1 VTAGRPTPERCRVVR
16 IIARLNV
23 GGPAL
28 QATVLATGL
37 DPDRFEQHL
46 LSGAVTDDEADYVR
60 LRAPDLAVQRV
71 AGLGRDPNPTSD
83 IKALVEL
90 RRAIRAVAPQIV
102 HTHTTKAG
110 VLGRLAAWSAGVPVT
125 VHTFHG
131 HHLSGYFSPR
141 VTKAL
146 VMSERLLARRTTR
159 LVAVGTQVRDDLLDA
174 GIGRPDQ
181 YVVVPPGV
189 ALPTLPARDEARHA
203 LDLDPDDLVV
213 AFVAR
218 LTNVKRPD
226 RFLAMATAIAARHP
240 TARFVVVGGG
250 DLFESVREQAAPLG
264 DRIRF
269 LGWRSDVETIYA
281 ASDLVV
287 LTSDNEGMPVS
298 LIEAALC
305 GVPAVTTG
313 VGSAAEVVL
322 DGVTGRVTGLHTPQ
336 LIAAVDDLLGSPSLR
351 RRMAVEAAAHAN
363 RHFGASR
370 LVRDMDELYTSLA
383 INGRAELSARR
394 WGV

>member
-1 VTAGRPTPERCRVVR
+1 VTAGGPIPERCRVVR

-60 LRAPDLAVQRV
+60 LRAPDLVVQRV

-90 RRAIRAVAPQIV
+90 RRAIRAVAPQVV

-189 ALPTLPARDEARHA
+189 ALPPLPPRDEARHA
-203 LDLDPDDLVV
+203 LDLELGDLVV

-226 RFLAMATAIAARHP
+226 RFLAMATAIAARQP
-240 TARFVVVGGG
+240 KARFLVVGGG

-298 LIEAALC
+298 LIEAAIC
-305 GVPAVTTG
+305 GVPVVTTG

-322 DGVTGRVTGLHTPQ
+322 DGVTGRVTGLDTPQ
-336 LIAAVDDLLGSPSLR
+336 LIEAVDNLLGNPALR
-351 RRMAVEAAAHAN
+351 RRMAVEAAAHA
-363 RHFGASR
+363 RRSFGANR
-370 LVRDMDELYTSLA
+370 LVRDIDELYSSLT
-383 INGRAELSARR
+383 IDGQAEPSARR
-394 WGV
+394 